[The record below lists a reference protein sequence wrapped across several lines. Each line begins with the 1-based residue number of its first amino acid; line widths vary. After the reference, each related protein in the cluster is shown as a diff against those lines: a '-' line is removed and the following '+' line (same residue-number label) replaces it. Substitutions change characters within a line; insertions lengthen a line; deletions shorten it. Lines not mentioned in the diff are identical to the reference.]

1 MTITAAMVK
10 DLREKTG
17 VGIMECKEAL
27 TESNGDFEA
36 AVSYLRKKG
45 LASAVRKGGRA
56 TREGA
61 VGSYIHAGGK
71 IGVLVEVRC
80 ETDFVART
88 PQFQELVKDLAM
100 QVAAASPLFVSRE
113 EVSEEVR
120 EKEKEI
126 YREQARNSGKPD
138 KILNTIAEGKLEKY
152 FAEVCLLEQPF
163 VKDPNIS
170 VKDLIARTVAQV
182 GENIQIK
189 RFARFQVGQD

>member
-27 TESNGDFEA
+27 TESNGDLEA
-36 AVSYLRKKG
+36 AISYLRKKG
-45 LASAVRKGGRA
+45 LSAAVRRGGRA

-88 PQFQELVKDLAM
+88 AQFQELVKDLAM

-113 EVSEEVR
+113 EVSEEVQ
-120 EKEKEI
+120 EKEREI
-126 YREQARNSGKPD
+126 YREQARNAGKPE

-163 VKDPNIS
+163 VKDPNIT
-170 VKDLIARTVAQV
+170 VKDLVSQIVAQV
-182 GENIQIK
+182 GENIQVN